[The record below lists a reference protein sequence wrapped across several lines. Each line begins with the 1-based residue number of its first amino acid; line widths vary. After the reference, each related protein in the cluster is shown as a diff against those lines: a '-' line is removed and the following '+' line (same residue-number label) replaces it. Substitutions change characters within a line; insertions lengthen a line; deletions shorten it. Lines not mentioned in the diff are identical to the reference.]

1 MPKIMKRAL
10 FILGVTALCWAANAG
25 EREVRLERP
34 WGTLSGTLTRP
45 DEAGDAVALL
55 IAGSGPTDRDGN
67 SRAAGM
73 ALNTY
78 YLLAR
83 QLEADGIAS
92 LRYDKRKIGN
102 SPDTTPEEALRLDDY
117 IDDAAAWVA
126 WLRAEGFGRVVLVG
140 HSEGALIALEVAADD
155 PAVAGVVTL
164 AGPGSPM
171 DELLQL
177 QLGNQ
182 LVGYDP
188 GLLLRAN
195 AIISSLRQGKTV
207 AEVPPALQGLFS
219 ASIQPFLISSMRY
232 DPRLTIRR
240 VRVPVL
246 IVNGDN
252 DLQVVPAN
260 ADALAAAQPAARKTI
275 VPGMT
280 HVLKSCDERDL
291 QGQLRAV
298 YYNANLPLSPELG
311 PLLRDFI
318 DGRATPPAPQ
328 R

>member
-1 MPKIMKRAL
+1 M
-10 FILGVTALCWAANAG
+10 
-25 EREVRLERP
+25 
-34 WGTLSGTLTRP
+34 
-45 DEAGDAVALL
+45 
-55 IAGSGPTDRDGN
+55 
-67 SRAAGM
+67 
-73 ALNTY
+73 
-78 YLLAR
+78 
-83 QLEADGIAS
+83 
-92 LRYDKRKIGN
+92 
-102 SPDTTPEEALRLDDY
+102 
-117 IDDAAAWVA
+117 
-126 WLRAEGFGRVVLVG
+126 
-140 HSEGALIALEVAADD
+140 
-155 PAVAGVVTL
+155 VTL
-164 AGPGSPM
+164 AGPGYPM

-318 DGRATPPAPQ
+318 DGLATPPAPQ

>member
-1 MPKIMKRAL
+1 
-10 FILGVTALCWAANAG
+10 
-25 EREVRLERP
+25 
-34 WGTLSGTLTRP
+34 
-45 DEAGDAVALL
+45 
-55 IAGSGPTDRDGN
+55 
-67 SRAAGM
+67 
-73 ALNTY
+73 
-78 YLLAR
+78 
-83 QLEADGIAS
+83 
-92 LRYDKRKIGN
+92 
-102 SPDTTPEEALRLDDY
+102 
-117 IDDAAAWVA
+117 
-126 WLRAEGFGRVVLVG
+126 
-140 HSEGALIALEVAADD
+140 
-155 PAVAGVVTL
+155 
-164 AGPGSPM
+164 
-171 DELLQL
+171 
-177 QLGNQ
+177 
-182 LVGYDP
+182 
-188 GLLLRAN
+188 
-195 AIISSLRQGKTV
+195 
-207 AEVPPALQGLFS
+207 
-219 ASIQPFLISSMRY
+219 MRY

-318 DGRATPPAPQ
+318 DGLATPPAPQ